1 MPDDKL
7 LTLVQGLQRGD
18 NGAFETLINQ
28 YKTYV
33 YSLAYARVSNFT
45 DAEDIA
51 QMVFVEVYKHVS
63 GLREPGKFL
72 NWLHGICDRVSLN
85 WLRQYRQRTV
95 SLNEVGDDVVVTH
108 PPAEALGRQA
118 GNNPVEILTTAEE
131 TQSELKRAREI
142 YNDLEPDYRLV
153 LNLKYMEG
161 LSYEEMAQRLGV
173 SKTVVRGR
181 LYRAHQYLRKLL
193 PNSSP

>member
-1 MPDDKL
+1 MTDDKL

-85 WLRQYRQRTV
+85 WLRQNRQRTV
-95 SLNEVGDDVVVTH
+95 SLDEVGSPAHKAMCGRVTQH
-108 PPAEALGRQA
+108 
-118 GNNPVEILTTAEE
+118 NPVEILTTAEE

-161 LSYEEMAQRLGV
+161 LSYEEIAQRLGV

-181 LYRAHQYLRKLL
+181 LYRAHKYLRKLL
-193 PNSSP
+193 PNSLP